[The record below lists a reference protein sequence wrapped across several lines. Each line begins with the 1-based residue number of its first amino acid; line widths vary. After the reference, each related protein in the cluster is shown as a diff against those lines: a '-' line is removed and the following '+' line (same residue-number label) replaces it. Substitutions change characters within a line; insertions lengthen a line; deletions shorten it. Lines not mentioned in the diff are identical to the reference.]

1 SNDTATVSDDGNAT
15 KSVRAAGTSDMDLVQ
30 IVGATESCHVEKF
43 ENNVAVSKTISLPNN
58 VKKIE
63 IYIST
68 QNVNSGSNG
77 YLKINNGVVLPGSND
92 VNNKWTTGT
101 IYEYSSLDL
110 NIYNFEF
117 GVWWS
122 DKPISGEIR
131 FYYEAPTFGITSG
144 NITISELESGTLT
157 ANKPAT
163 WAVKDNST
171 GVTLTP
177 STDGMSC
184 IVTPTSGFYGTVT
197 VQATDNADASNT
209 VEATVQVN
217 AVTPVVDSIRVRP
230 YGTATI
236 TVTPSTGIITYGAVA
251 DPTIATIA
259 GNTITG
265 RAAGNTTVSVTR
277 NGISVDVPIAVI
289 DGMSIQGIPVM
300 GLKKTQQLQVEGAI
314 GTVTWESSN
323 PAILTI
329 DNEGNVTS
337 NTQTGE
343 VTITATDSSG
353 ESANFDISVQ
363 VIAETPELPEDQ
375 EFVTDITLNK
385 DGSWSKALNL
395 PLTDENGRTY
405 YYYIV
410 EVDKNGNPAETIQG
424 SGAKYIPISYENN
437 ASSLNEGSSVVMT
450 VVNKLSEKSES
461 YELPSTGGI
470 GTRWYTIS
478 GLLVLGGGC
487 GGFATTHL
495 IRRFRKRKCTK

>member
-1 SNDTATVSDDGNAT
+1 
-15 KSVRAAGTSDMDLVQ
+15 
-30 IVGATESCHVEKF
+30 
-43 ENNVAVSKTISLPNN
+43 
-58 VKKIE
+58 
-63 IYIST
+63 
-68 QNVNSGSNG
+68 
-77 YLKINNGVVLPGSND
+77 
-92 VNNKWTTGT
+92 
-101 IYEYSSLDL
+101 
-110 NIYNFEF
+110 
-117 GVWWS
+117 
-122 DKPISGEIR
+122 
-131 FYYEAPTFGITSG
+131 
-144 NITISELESGTLT
+144 
-157 ANKPAT
+157 
-163 WAVKDNST
+163 
-171 GVTLTP
+171 
-177 STDGMSC
+177 MSC

-230 YGTATI
+230 GGTATI

-289 DGMSIQGIPVM
+289 DGMSIQGILVM

-314 GTVTWESSN
+314 GTVTWESNN
-323 PAILTI
+323 PDILTI
-329 DNEGNVTS
+329 DDEGNVTS
-337 NTQTGE
+337 STKTGE
-343 VTITATDSSG
+343 VTITATDSS
-353 ESANFDISVQ
+353 EELASFNISVQ

-410 EVDKNGNPAETIQG
+410 EVDKDGNPAETIQG